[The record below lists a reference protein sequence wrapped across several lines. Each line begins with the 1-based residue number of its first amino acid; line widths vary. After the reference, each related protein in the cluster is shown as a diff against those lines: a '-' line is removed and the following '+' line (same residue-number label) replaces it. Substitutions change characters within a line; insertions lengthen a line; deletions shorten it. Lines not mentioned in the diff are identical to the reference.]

1 MDKCRDHAVKKE
13 KKERKKK
20 KKKIRNVR
28 VALSLY
34 WVAHISSRMWT
45 DKHGDIFH
53 VCRIKNNLTWPV
65 AYFCLCFPPWVCSS
79 ALYIQHPA
87 LVLVE
92 LVYCRVGLVFGALIN
107 SLVSW
112 CLRRG
117 TGFTPTET
125 TLRNIKDEEH
135 RTATSTFTQLLSS
148 EGLTFSVLYCP
159 QRLWGLLGTKSP
171 GRPLRLSHS
180 SWALRVSRSV
190 YFTVYRDYALLSTE
204 IMLYCPQRL

>member
-1 MDKCRDHAVKKE
+1 MCNNFVFVLIKVQIKAWTNAGTTRLKK

-20 KKKIRNVR
+20 RKIRNVR

-45 DKHGDIFH
+45 DKHGDICH

-125 TLRNIKDEEH
+125 TLRIL
-135 RTATSTFTQLLSS
+135 RTRST
-148 EGLTFSVLYCP
+148 
-159 QRLWGLLGTKSP
+159 
-171 GRPLRLSHS
+171 GRPPRLSHS

-190 YFTVYRDYALLSTE
+190 CFTVHRDYE
-204 IMLYCPQRL
+204 DY